1 MGIAQPPVIAID
13 GPSASGKGTVA
24 QGVASA
30 LGFHWLNSGALY
42 RAVAL
47 AALESGADLENE
59 SKLLS
64 IALNL
69 KAKFIG
75 DLVEI
80 EGRNVTD
87 AIRDEKVSIAASQIS
102 SRPGVR
108 KALLKRQRAFRRPP
122 GLVAEGRDM
131 GSVVFPDA
139 ALKIYLTASPEARAQ
154 RRYKQLM
161 DKGMDATMTA
171 LLQDIRARDERDS
184 NRATAP
190 LKKATDAVLIDT
202 TDLSAADAVAQVLAL
217 YKKKASRAL

>member
-24 QGVASA
+24 QGVAGA

-47 AALESGADLENE
+47 AALESRADLENE
-59 SKLLS
+59 SNLS
-64 IALNL
+64 NIALNL

-80 EGRNVTD
+80 GGRDVTD
-87 AIRDEKVSIAASQIS
+87 AIRDEKVSVAASRIS

-108 KALLKRQRAFRRPP
+108 NALLKRQQAFRQPP

-131 GSVVFPDA
+131 GSVVFPDSVI
-139 ALKIYLTASPEARAQ
+139 KIYLTASPEARAQ

-161 DKGMDATMTA
+161 DKGMGATMTA

-202 TDLSAADAVAQVLAL
+202 TDLSAADAVAQVVAL
-217 YKKKASRAL
+217 YKKASRAL